1 MSKEKNY
8 TKIQV
13 EGMTCNNCAIG
24 LKKNLEK
31 KGFQNVNVNFA
42 TAEASF
48 NITNEN
54 TEKELEKVI
63 QDLGYTIVK
72 ESEKKKEKL
81 SRVEKY
87 FYLSLFFTIPL
98 FAHMFLDKNSI
109 IHNPLTQ
116 FILCI
121 PVYIIGL
128 LHFGKSAIK
137 SLRIGIPN
145 MDVLIFIGSSAAFIY
160 SMYGWALFGNTSEIH
175 NYLFFETT
183 ATIITLVLL
192 GNVLEH
198 KSVKKTTSAIKDL
211 SAMQEVIATKEVNG
225 KIIKIPFEEIQ
236 INDII
241 IVNNGDKIPTDGIIL
256 EGDCYINNSM
266 ITGEDLPA
274 NKKIGDKVFGGT
286 IVVNGSIKIKV
297 SKSKEDTLLSQII
310 KLVKNAQN
318 NKPNIQKFGDKISSI
333 FVPLVVSISIVTF
346 FIANFYFEINTQEA
360 LLRAIAVLVISCPCA
375 MGLATPTA
383 VMVGIGIAAKNGI
396 LIKGGDTL
404 EKLANTS
411 NIVFDKTGTLT
422 TGKFEI
428 SQLKL
433 FQGQEKEIKNI
444 IYNIEKHSSHPI
456 AKSLC
461 YTYKDYYSP
470 LKLDNI
476 NEVKGKKI
484 SAEINGDIYTIGSPE
499 INTSKKTYDIH
510 ILKNNILIAALDIKD
525 SLKSNTKTILQQIIK
540 KGYTTTLLS
549 GDKKSKCE
557 YLAKHLGIS
566 QVYSEQL
573 PQEKIKIIKDIV
585 SKYPTAMLGDGI
597 NDAPALAKATVGISL
612 GNATQIA
619 IQTADVVLLNNDSLE
634 QLPKLLSIGKHT
646 LTTIKQ
652 NLFWAFSYNIIA
664 IPMAISGMINPMWA
678 ALFMA
683 FSDVI
688 VIGNSIRLR
697 YKNIF

>member
-1 MSKEKNY
+1 MTTEKKNI
-8 TKIQV
+8 TIQV

-24 LKKNLEK
+24 LKKHLEK
-31 KGFQNVNVNFA
+31 KGFQDVTVNFA
-42 TAEASF
+42 TTEANCS
-48 NITNEN
+48 ITNNQSE
-54 TEKELEKVI
+54 EKFKKTI
-63 QDLGYTIVK
+63 QELGYSIVI
-72 ESEKKKEKL
+72 ESKKDKKGV

-87 FYLSLFFTIPL
+87 FYFTLFFTIPL

-109 IHNPLTQ
+109 LHNPLIQ

-128 LHFGKSAIK
+128 LQFGKSAVK
-137 SLRIGIPN
+137 SLKIGIPN

-160 SMYGWALFGNTSEIH
+160 SIFGWILFGNTSEMH
-175 NYLFFETT
+175 DYLFFETT

-211 SAMQEVIATKEVNG
+211 SAMQEVIASKEVNG
-225 KIIKIPFEEIQ
+225 KIEKISFKEIQ
-236 INDII
+236 INDIL
-241 IVNNGDKIPTDGIIL
+241 IVNTGDKIPTDGVII
-256 EGDCYINNSM
+256 EGDCYIDNSM
-266 ITGEDLPA
+266 ITGEYLPV
-274 NKKIGDKVFGGT
+274 NKRAKDEVFGGT
-286 IVVNGSIKIKV
+286 IILNGSIKIRV
-297 SKSKEDTLLSQII
+297 SKNKENTLLSQII
-310 KLVKNAQN
+310 NLVKNAQN
-318 NKPNIQKFGDKISSI
+318 SKPNIQKFGDKISSV
-333 FVPLVVSISIVTF
+333 FVPLVIVTSLLTF
-346 FIANFYFEINTQEA
+346 FIGNLYFGIETQDA

-383 VMVGIGIAAKNGI
+383 VMVGIGRAAKNGI

-411 NIVFDKTGTLT
+411 HIVFDKTGTLT
-422 TGKFEI
+422 TGKFKISEI
-428 SQLKL
+428 KL
-433 FQGQEKEIKNI
+433 FQGKEKEIKNI

-461 YTYKDYYSP
+461 HTFKDYYRP
-470 LKLDNI
+470 LKLNNI

-484 SAEINGDIYTIGSPE
+484 SAEINGDIYTIGSPATNNSE
-499 INTSKKTYDIH
+499 ELYDIY
-510 ILKNNILIAALDIKD
+510 ILKNDILIAALNIKD
-525 SLKSNTKTILQQIIK
+525 SLKSNTEIILQQIIK
-540 KGYTTTLLS
+540 RGYKTTLLS

-557 YLAKHLGIS
+557 ELAQNLGINH
-566 QVYSEQL
+566 VYSEQL
-573 PQEKIKIIKDIV
+573 PQDKINIIKKIEYQ
-585 SKYPTAMLGDGI
+585 YPTAMLGDGI

-619 IQTADVVLLNNDSLE
+619 IQTADVVLLNNDNLE

-664 IPMAISGMINPMWA
+664 IPIAISGLINPMWA

-683 FSDVI
+683 FSDII